1 MVAVRLAGLD
11 RDEGPVVLLVWADVA
26 GRSRD
31 HTVDPAVSDVL
42 SAARPA
48 FTAAYRS
55 LNATQHK

>member
-11 RDEGPVVLLVWADVA
+11 RDEGPVVLLIWADVA

-31 HTVDPAVSDVL
+31 YTVDPAVSDVL

-48 FTAAYRS
+48 VTAACCS